1 LEEVAPDH
9 PFATLSANGSVLRL
23 ETDLMGPIVVAQEDP
38 TLSDTA
44 YGVLNDLL
52 VLSGEA

>member
-1 LEEVAPDH
+1 
-9 PFATLSANGSVLRL
+9 VLRL
-23 ETDLMGPIVVAQEDP
+23 ETDLMGPIVVAQEEP

-52 VLSGEA
+52 TLVDEPRRSGPGLA